1 MKTTHLFAGAFLS
14 LGVFLLTSCRNCPD
28 SGGQK
33 ALQDSLNSYRGAFS
47 QDEAFAKMFEGADD
61 DGQEVLL
68 SDARQCI
75 ALYKEEMKK
84 RGVMEDGTGF
94 RPPIVINDRMDITY
108 AVKFN
113 GFKFKEWMLRRYY
126 GRTGEVH
133 FKLAFGIYT
142 PAFLSTYFPDNPSAR
157 QNRVNRITAFIIPYS
172 TDSTKA
178 LRDDDF
184 AYNLGGLEP

>member
-14 LGVFLLTSCRNCPD
+14 LGVFFLTSCRNCPD

-33 ALQDSLNSYRGAFS
+33 ALQDSLNSYRAGFL
-47 QDEAFAKMFEGADD
+47 QDEAFEKMFEGADD

-68 SDARQCI
+68 SEARQCI
-75 ALYKEEMKK
+75 ALYEEEMRK
-84 RGVMEDGTGF
+84 RGVLHKDSSF

-108 AVKFN
+108 AIKFN

-126 GRTGEVH
+126 SRAGEVH
-133 FKLAFGIYT
+133 FKLAFGIYNT
-142 PAFLSTYFPDNPSAR
+142 PFLSTYFPNNPTAR
-157 QNRVNRITAFIIPYS
+157 GSRLNRITAFVIPYS
-172 TDSTKA
+172 TDSAKA
-178 LRDDDF
+178 LGDDEF